1 MGIRLVN
8 LVFFIAMSF
17 IKCYNKPQREND
29 YMSNDDRY
37 KINKY
42 TESILDG
49 LGYEVVR
56 GDGIQGVAGLIDK
69 KSGTALPFEIA
80 DLVDL
85 TEEEWLNGM
94 ADFVPGVKTTIF
106 TGSNGERIYLDE
118 FGHSE
123 IFFDDNLSVK
133 IPRFDEERQGM
144 NISIDYGEDRK
155 KSVSFLY
162 VGFEESKNSFLANGI
177 YVEDGHSNNDRIAI
191 IIRRG
196 NGWGD
201 YNKIYSAED
210 CTTANMM
217 SIIINGLRRIKKG
230 YYWDDDLKYGLEVI
244 GPALDLYA
252 VDFRND
258 WIKYTDYI
266 VRIEKES
273 QDEARK
279 IINKQLDIIV
289 DSKARVNDVKAV
301 KASLLSDPEVKT
313 YRKKMK
319 EVQNPKD

>member
-1 MGIRLVN
+1 
-8 LVFFIAMSF
+8 MST
-17 IKCYNKPQREND
+17 
-29 YMSNDDRY
+29 DDRN

-56 GDGIQGVAGLIDK
+56 GDGIQGVAGLKNK
-69 KSGTALPFEIA
+69 KTGEYLPHRNTELF
-80 DLVDL
+80 DLS
-85 TEEEWLNGM
+85 EEEWLSGM
-94 ADFVPGVKTTIF
+94 ADFEPGVKTTIF
-106 TGSNGERIYLDE
+106 TGSNGETIYLDE

-162 VGFEESKNSFLANGI
+162 VGFEESKNSFLANGL

-201 YNKIYSAED
+201 YNKIYSVED

-217 SIIINGLRRIKKG
+217 SIIINGLRRAKKG

-244 GPALDLYA
+244 SPALDLYA
-252 VDFRND
+252 VEFKND
-258 WIKYTDYI
+258 WIKFADYI
-266 VRIEKES
+266 AEIEKKS

-279 IINKQLDIIV
+279 TINEQLDIIV
-289 DSKARVNDVKAV
+289 NSKARVNDVKAV
-301 KASLLSDPEVKT
+301 KASLLSDPDVKT

-319 EVQNPKD
+319 KAQKPND

>member
-1 MGIRLVN
+1 
-8 LVFFIAMSF
+8 
-17 IKCYNKPQREND
+17 
-29 YMSNDDRY
+29 MSNDDRY

-49 LGYEVVR
+49 LGYDVVR
-56 GDGIQGVAGLIDK
+56 GGGIQGVVGLIDRK
-69 KSGTALPFEIA
+69 TGSALPFEIA

-94 ADFVPGVKTTIF
+94 ADFEPGVKTTIF

-144 NISIDYGEDRK
+144 NIFIDYGEDRK

-201 YNKIYSAED
+201 YNKNKIYSVED
-210 CTTANMM
+210 CTTSNMM
-217 SIIINGLRRIKKG
+217 SIIINGLRRSKKG

-244 GPALDLYA
+244 SPALELYA
-252 VDFRND
+252 IEFKND
-258 WIKYTDYI
+258 WIKFADYI
-266 VRIEKES
+266 AEIEKKS
-273 QDEARK
+273 QDEARRT
-279 IINKQLDIIV
+279 INEQLDIIV
-289 DSKARVNDVKAV
+289 NSKARVNDVKAV
-301 KASLLSDPEVKT
+301 RATLLADPEVKT

-319 EVQNPKD
+319 EVQIPKD